1 MLINDGV
8 PVKVSNKNLKNGAI
22 FKMSIHLTLDNT
34 NHYWEMVRNIGSSVY
49 VEMDQMIIF
58 SVTVM
63 YYI

>member
-8 PVKVSNKNLKNGAI
+8 PVKVSNKNLKNSAI
-22 FKMSIHLTLDNT
+22 VKMTVHLTVDNT
-34 NHYWEMVRNIGSSVY
+34 NLLGEMVRNMGSSVY

-63 YYI
+63 Y